1 MSERL
6 QMMPFQ
12 PLMIDWIVNRPRC
25 GVFAGMGMAKTVSTL
40 MAFSELWLQGEAKGL
55 FLTAPHRVLVI
66 SWPNQLARWRDVSWL
81 KFANL
86 RTEEGIQAWHD
97 GTADIYGINPERL
110 NSVEKTVRGKVK
122 RYPGFVEK
130 HIKGNRKVPADMY
143 VCDELSLAKNPAS
156 KRFNTLRN
164 FLHDIPG
171 RFRSPFRRLVGL
183 TGTPHP
189 NSYLDLFAQVRLLDP
204 TIFGTVFYRFRD
216 TYFEKAD
223 YMGYTYKL
231 RPGAK
236 EAIEAKLADFAL
248 VLLSDEW
255 LDLPDCRIEDV
266 EVLLPAATRTRYETL
281 ERDMLLDLE
290 RGGTITAAGAA
301 PLATKLLQLTAGCAY
316 LDDAGV
322 HFEHDAKIAALRKL
336 RKKHAKEPI
345 LVLTSFVHER
355 ERYLREFPDAKQ
367 FHERDI
373 CAWKDGKIP
382 MWVTDFR
389 SISHGVDG
397 IQTSCRVAV
406 WTSPPYSWE
415 GFTQTNK
422 RIHRPGQNHESIVY
436 RLLCP
441 DTIDDAV
448 TATLEDKKEGERG
461 MLAAIKGLQAMRA
474 GV

>member
-1 MSERL
+1 ML
-6 QMMPFQ
+6 PFQ
-12 PLMIDWIVNRPRC
+12 PIMIDWILKHPKCSVW
-25 GVFAGMGMAKTVSTL
+25 AGMGMTKTVCTL
-40 MAFSELWLQGEAKGL
+40 MAFSEMLITGEARGML
-55 FLTAPHRVLVI
+55 LTAPHRVLAI
-66 SWPNQLARWRDVSWL
+66 SWPNQIKRWQEVSWL

-86 RTEEGIQAWHD
+86 RTEEGMQAWRD
-97 GTADIYGINPERL
+97 GSANIYGINSERL
-110 NSVEKTVRGKVK
+110 PSLEKRVKGGLK

-130 HIKGNRKVPADMY
+130 HIKGNKNLPVDMY
-143 VCDELSLAKNPAS
+143 VCDELSLAKNPSS

-171 RFRSPFRRLVGL
+171 RYTSPFRRTLGL

-189 NSYLDLFAQVRLLDP
+189 NSYLDVFAQIRLLDP
-204 TIFGTVFYRFRD
+204 SIFGSSFSRFRD

-223 YMGYTYKL
+223 YLGFTYKL

-236 EAIEAKLADFAL
+236 ERIEEKLADFAL
-248 VLLSDEW
+248 VLLSEEW

-266 EVLLPAATRTRYETL
+266 EVVLPAATRTRYETL

-301 PLATKLLQLTAGCAY
+301 PLTVKLLQLTAGCAY

-322 HFEHDAKIAALRKL
+322 HFEHDAKIEALRKL

-345 LVLTSFVHER
+345 LVLTSFIHER
-355 ERYLREFPDAKQ
+355 ERYLREFPDAKH
-367 FHERDI
+367 FHERDMG
-373 CAWKDGKIP
+373 AWQEGKIP
-382 MWVTDFR
+382 MWITDFR
-389 SISHGVDG
+389 SVSHGIDG
-397 IQTSCRVAV
+397 IQNSCRVAV

-422 RIHRPGQNHESIVY
+422 RIHRPGQNDESVVY

-448 TATLEDKKEGERG
+448 TATLEDKEEGERG
-461 MLAAIKGLQAMRA
+461 MLAAIKGLQAMRKYI
-474 GV
+474 